1 MSDEPE
7 TPETDLELA
16 PEPGRIPFDDDDED
30 YRMSDIYRGGRPGGG
45 TVDPNTGAFKPLGT
59 PARRPASGVF
69 RAADHVQAAQHL
81 LAHNYGIAPDS
92 LHPLAEAE
100 IRSGPRYTLADA
112 AESCLEMNGHQLLAG
127 ADPYRQ
133 ILAAMSTSDF
143 PTVVRETWKGIAES
157 RRNPQLEKITALTSQ
172 ITVEDYRQQSY
183 SMVDLGG
190 MEAPGF
196 RTMHEYTEVHPIPT
210 GEAIQVWSLFA
221 RIGISRQALANDD
234 RGMFRAA
241 ISAFLRGAHS
251 NEMQKLCAL
260 IEAAGNLADGSPLF
274 HADFGNAHA
283 TPGAPSETT
292 LATAMSLLRNQ
303 RTEANDKADADPA
316 VILVPT
322 SHEVAALKT
331 VKELPIDARPRV
343 IATAHLTSGAT
354 APWFVLADP
363 EVYPVLGRVR
373 MENAPLSAV
382 TFGDFEVAEEFPG
395 VFLPATHSVGYNILS
410 RIGIVRIGDP
420 E

>member
-1 MSDEPE
+1 MDEQEPQDDTGTE
-7 TPETDLELA
+7 PVRTPDY
-16 PEPGRIPFDDDDED
+16 DDDEELS
-30 YRMSDIYRGGRPGGG
+30 MSDIYRSGPHGRGAEG
-45 TVDPNTGAFKPLGT
+45 TAYASGKSYPS
-59 PARRPASGVF
+59 PARRTASGVF

-81 LAHNYGIAPDS
+81 LAHNYGIAPDN

-100 IRSGPRYTLADA
+100 IQSGPRYTLADA

-157 RRNPQLEKITALTSQ
+157 RRNPQLEKIIALTHQ
-172 ITVEDYRQQSY
+172 LEVEDYKQQSF

-260 IEAAGNLADGSPLF
+260 IEAAGNLGDGQPLF

-343 IATAHLTSGAT
+343 IATAHLTTGAT